1 MSKPLVVTIP
11 HRLGKDEAVRRL
23 KAGIGQARTNFA
35 QMMTV
40 EEETWQDDHLTFHI
54 RALAQAVSG
63 TLAVAEDHATLEV
76 QLPWLLHTIAEK
88 ARTSSKG
95 FAPTDCATSRTER
108 RRELLSSM

>member
-1 MSKPLVVTIP
+1 MCLADVPETMPMSKPLVVTIP

-88 ARTSSKG
+88 ARTMIQKQG
-95 FAPTDCATSRTER
+95 HLMLEKK
-108 RRELLSSM
+108 